1 MYGRVYLLKLKKVW
15 QMYCVYE
22 KNAYLCTRKNG

>member
-1 MYGRVYLLKLKKVW
+1 MYRCADLLKLKKVW
-15 QMYCVYE
+15 LMYCAYE